1 MIDLGYVVSAIVPVI
16 LLAIFKDNLEPV
28 WRLSLG
34 LGIVP
39 PLSVLY
45 CKFQRNL
52 HAFIT
57 FPKVNKIV
65 SPYFRAN
72 SPTQDGRFQEL
83 S

>member
-1 MIDLGYVVSAIVPVI
+1 MIDLGYVISAIVPVI

-45 CKFQRNL
+45 CKL
-52 HAFIT
+52 SIT
-57 FPKVNKIV
+57 LPRCNN
-65 SPYFRAN
+65 AN
-72 SPTQDGRFQEL
+72 HIMSNQSDSRWQILKDIALAP
-83 S
+83 

>member
-1 MIDLGYVVSAIVPVI
+1 MIDFGYVVSAIVPVI

-45 CKFQRNL
+45 CKS
-52 HAFIT
+52 FIMQKNQLTHTLT
-57 FPKVNKIV
+57 F
-65 SPYFRAN
+65 F
-72 SPTQDGRFQEL
+72 FF
-83 S
+83 